1 MTDAKNL
8 DTKAAGAFS
17 RAGDSRPDANSTT
30 IKRRSKFR
38 ITKKLNRSPVVSFFL
53 FLGVAA
59 LGDFMLFPLVFVVV
73 NAFKPMEELFI
84 FPPRLWV
91 ANPTTENFII
101 LAQILSNLWVPFSR
115 YLFNS
120 TFVSVVATV
129 GNVLIASMA
138 AYPLAKHRF
147 PGQSAISETVV
158 IALLFTS
165 QVLQIPQYIIIA
177 KLGLINTYPALILPV
192 LQQALGVF
200 LMRQFMTQVPTSLLE
215 AARID
220 GANELFTWWNV
231 VMPAVRPAWL
241 TLTVFAFQGIWNQ
254 PGNNFIYD
262 EAMKVLPAVMSQ
274 VQAGGLARAGVV
286 AAISL
291 VMAIPPIVLFQVTQK
306 SVIETM
312 TASGIKE

>member
-1 MTDAKNL
+1 MISLKIGRLRTA
-8 DTKAAGAFS
+8 
-17 RAGDSRPDANSTT
+17 R
-30 IKRRSKFR
+30 
-38 ITKKLNRSPVVSFFL
+38 KLNRSPVVTFFL
-53 FLGVAA
+53 FLAVAL
-59 LGDFMLFPLVFVVV
+59 LGAFMVLPVVFAFV

-91 ANPTTENFII
+91 ANPTTENFIN

-120 TFVSVVATV
+120 VFVATVATV
-129 GNVLIASMA
+129 GNVLISSMA

-147 PGQSAISETVV
+147 PGQKAIGEIIVV
-158 IALLFTS
+158 ALLFTS
-165 QVLQIPQYIIIA
+165 SVLYIPQYIIIA
-177 KLGLINTYPALILPV
+177 KLGLINTYPALFLPV
-192 LQQALGVF
+192 MQQTLGVF

-215 AARID
+215 ASRID
-220 GANELFTWWNV
+220 GASELFTWWHV

-241 TLTVFAFQGIWNQ
+241 TLTIFAFQAIWNQ

-262 EAMKVLPAVMSQ
+262 ESMKVLPAVMSQ

-286 AAISL
+286 SAIGL
-291 VMAIPPIVLFQVTQK
+291 VMMLPPLVLFQLTQK

>member
-1 MTDAKNL
+1 MTNAKTL
-8 DTKAAGAFS
+8 DTAAAGGLARNEETVSGSKPLRKKFF
-17 RAGDSRPDANSTT
+17 NISTA
-30 IKRRSKFR
+30 
-38 ITKKLNRSPVVSFFL
+38 KKLNRSPIVTFFL

-59 LGDFMLFPLVFVVV
+59 LGTFMLFPIVFVVV

-91 ANPTTENFII
+91 ANPTTENFIN

-129 GNVLIASMA
+129 GNVLVASMC

-147 PGQSAISETVV
+147 PGQNAISETVV

-192 LQQALGVF
+192 IQQTLGVF

-220 GANELFTWWNV
+220 GGNEFFIWWRV

-241 TLTVFAFQGIWNQ
+241 TLTIFAFQAIWNQ
-254 PGNNFIYD
+254 PGNNYIYD

-291 VMAIPPIVLFQVTQK
+291 VMAIPPIVLFQLTQK